1 MTATP
6 GAWQDDAMGPGTDG
20 FANASDNS
28 GSSTVDQVD
37 ERRPLHGSFTLTFEF
52 AAPLQRV
59 FAAFSSLT
67 ERRRW
72 FRIPGNSADA
82 SHELDFSVGGYEL
95 ARGTFAAA
103 GVAEHIEVRAQ
114 FLDIVDRQRIVYV
127 HELLLDGHRRSV
139 SLVTIELCPRGPGTQ
154 LIYTEQYV
162 ILLLTGDGSDDVAE
176 RKGGTRLLMN
186 GLAAALRA

>member
-1 MTATP
+1 MTRWVRVPTALQMPRTIQVP
-6 GAWQDDAMGPGTDG
+6 APSTGSMRDAPSMARSRSCLSSPRRFSG
-20 FANASDNS
+20 FLPHS
-28 GSSTVDQVD
+28 
-37 ERRPLHGSFTLTFEF
+37 RI
-52 AAPLQRV
+52 
-59 FAAFSSLT
+59 LT

-72 FRIPGNSADA
+72 FRIPGNSPDA
-82 SHELDFSVGGYEL
+82 SHELDFRVGGCEL

-114 FLDIVDRQRIVYV
+114 FLDIVDQQRIVYV